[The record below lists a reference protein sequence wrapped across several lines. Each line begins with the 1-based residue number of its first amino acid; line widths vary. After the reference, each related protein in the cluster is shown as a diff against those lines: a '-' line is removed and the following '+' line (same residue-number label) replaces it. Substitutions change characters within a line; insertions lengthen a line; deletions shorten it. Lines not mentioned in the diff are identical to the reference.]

1 MIPANYSTISF
12 PSLGIE
18 VNPGRALALGPLTI
32 HYYGLII
39 AIGLM
44 PPVQSV
50 RYQAGRSAGRCAV
63 GHALCYS
70 LRPGVLLY
78 FLLGGLRREPHFRA
92 VHLERWPCHLRRRSG
107 RSGGDSAAVPHQEDQ
122 NRRFAGYGSAG
133 LSHRSVHWPVG
144 QLRQPGSLRRGDGQ
158 LLPHGAV
165 QHRHRRMGIL
175 PPDVF
180 VRVGVERRGLCAA
193 ARFVQAS

>member
-44 PPVQSV
+44 LAVV
-50 RYQAGRSAGRCAV
+50 YACRRCSQF
-63 GHALCYS
+63 GIKQDDL
-70 LRPGVLLY
+70 LDGVLWVTPFAILCARAYYCIFSWADYAENPVSVLY
-78 FLLGGLRREPHFRA
+78 IWNGGLA
-92 VHLERWPCHLRRRSG
+92 IY
-107 RSGGDSAAVPHQEDQ
+107 GGVLGA
-122 NRRFAGYGSAG
+122 
-133 LSHRSVHWPVG
+133 VG

-175 PPDVF
+175 PPHVS